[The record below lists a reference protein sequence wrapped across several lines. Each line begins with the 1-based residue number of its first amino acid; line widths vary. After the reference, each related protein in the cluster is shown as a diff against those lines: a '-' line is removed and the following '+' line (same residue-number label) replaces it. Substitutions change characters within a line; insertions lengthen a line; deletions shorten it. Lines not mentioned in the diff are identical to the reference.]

1 MKILITGFEPFGGE
15 AVNPSWEAVKRLPD
29 TVAGAD
35 LVKLRLP
42 TSFSRARDVL
52 EDAIQALR
60 PDAVLSVGQAG
71 GRAAV
76 TVERVALN
84 LADARIPDNDGWQ
97 PVDEP
102 LEPDGPAAYFAT
114 VPVKKIVEHIQTH
127 GIPCQISNTAG
138 TYVCNAVL
146 YCALYL
152 AATEYPG
159 LQAGFI
165 HVPYSLEQAAAKST
179 AVPSMPLDVMTQ
191 ALEYAL
197 EAIAL

>member
-29 TVAGAD
+29 TVAGAA

-42 TSFSRARDVL
+42 TSFSRARDVM

-76 TVERVALN
+76 TVERVAVN

-102 LEPDGPAAYFAT
+102 LEPDGPTAYFAT
-114 VPVKKIVEHIQTH
+114 VPVKKIAENIQAH
-127 GIPCQISNTAG
+127 GIPCQVSNTAG

-152 AATEYPG
+152 TATEYPN
-159 LQAGFI
+159 LRAGFL
-165 HVPYSLEQAAAKST
+165 HVPYSLEQAAQKTT
-179 AVPSMPLDVMTQ
+179 AVPSMSLETMTQ
-191 ALEYAL
+191 ALRL
-197 EAIAL
+197 AIETMAS